1 MIERVNFIL
10 PFFIVVVMIMS
21 MSMLSM
27 IIMIKGC
34 CRKILLEEIQEGFNH
49 FIRKGWMERREDLEQ
64 YFLIRKVYYVN

>member
-34 CRKILLEEIQEGFNH
+34 CRMILLEEIQEGFNQ